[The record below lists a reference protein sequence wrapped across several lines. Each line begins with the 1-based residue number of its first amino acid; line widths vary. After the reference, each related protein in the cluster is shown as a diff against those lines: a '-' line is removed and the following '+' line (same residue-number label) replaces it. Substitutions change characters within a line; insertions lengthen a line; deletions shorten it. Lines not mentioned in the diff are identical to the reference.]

1 MTTLTFVLIENFC
14 PCFSDELGR
23 CVIMVG
29 MPYPNM
35 NTPELKEKM
44 SFLNTHVGMIDGKQ
58 AGIVTNRPNL

>member
-1 MTTLTFVLIENFC
+1 
-14 PCFSDELGR
+14 
-23 CVIMVG
+23 MVG

-58 AGIVTNRPNL
+58 AGKNSAVTRIYEWTTETHLSRIFRFC

>member
-1 MTTLTFVLIENFC
+1 
-14 PCFSDELGR
+14 
-23 CVIMVG
+23 MVG

-58 AGIVTNRPNL
+58 AGTVFDGKQVGIIF